1 MPRVD
6 KTASRRGRPWR
17 AIAVLALWAP
27 GAVLAAGEGFEPQ
40 AAAGLWDLTL
50 TSTNKQCRITLRMD
64 SVARGFALA
73 MPAGCRRALPVL
85 GEVIGW
91 SKEAD
96 GLALKDLS
104 GAVILQFQPRADGSF
119 EGQST
124 AGEVYSF
131 VAVDQ
136 TKRAQFVKP
145 TAEKPVGLR
154 PTAGF
159 QVAQAKPSVAATPA
173 AAVKPGE
180 VPGRYSVWRE
190 GPKDTGCMLTLDDK
204 ARGPKGSFKALLSP
218 ACRDQGVVIFDPAGW
233 AVEKGR
239 LVLTAR
245 KGHQAHFDLQPD
257 VGWNKD
263 PKDGGRPLVL
273 KKM

>member
-1 MPRVD
+1 M
-6 KTASRRGRPWR
+6 
-17 AIAVLALWAP
+17 AP
-27 GAVLAAGEGFEPQ
+27 GY
-40 AAAGLWDLTL
+40 
-50 TSTNKQCRITLRMD
+50 
-64 SVARGFALA
+64 ALA

-85 GEVIGW
+85 TEVIGW
-91 SKEAD
+91 TKEAD

-104 GAVILQFQPRADGSF
+104 GEVILQFSPRGDGAF
-119 EGQST
+119 EGRSA
-124 AGEVYSF
+124 AGEVYSL
-131 VAVDQ
+131 VAVDAA
-136 TKRAQFVKP
+136 KRAQFVKP
-145 TAEKPVGLR
+145 PSEKPVGLR

-159 QVAQAKPSVAATPA
+159 QVAQAKPLASATAAPVRA
-173 AAVKPGE
+173 GE

-204 ARGPKGSFKALLSP
+204 GRGPKGSFKAILSP
-218 ACRDQGVVIFDPAGW
+218 ACRDQGFVIFDPAGW

-239 LVLTAR
+239 LILTAR
-245 KGHQAHFDLQPD
+245 KGHQAHFDLQPE